1 MRANASKNGFFV
13 LCRQKDWINSLR
25 NGLAI
30 WSGYD
35 QFLDVRWWS
44 IHRRLQ
50 NEGLPFG
57 APWTFPQFLCACQ
70 FSACLSIPCAEPRD
84 PDRAPGG
91 GVVRTDRPLGGGW
104 PGTPAQCGSVSRPP
118 AAGDREK
125 KQGTERPVV
134 AMWDLPVGTVLR
146 C

>member
-91 GVVRTDRPLGGGW
+91 GVRTD
-104 PGTPAQCGSVSRPP
+104 PGRRVAWNARSMRVCVSSACRWGSREET
-118 AAGDREK
+118 GDRK
-125 KQGTERPVV
+125 TSRG
-134 AMWDLPVGTVLR
+134 DVGPPCGDGSPMLTL
-146 C
+146 